1 MRLQDAIN
9 ETHKRIP
16 DTLEQF
22 SELGVMDKI
31 QADTALKAI
40 YYKYLQGLKA
50 MNQKTA
56 LFVVKN
62 TLKRTVTNQEN
73 NSTNA

>member
-1 MRLQDAIN
+1 MIYVWHQDDWCAN
-9 ETHKRIP
+9 EVW
-16 DTLEQF
+16 LF
-22 SELGVMDKI
+22 GVMDKI

>member
-1 MRLQDAIN
+1 MTIV
-9 ETHKRIP
+9 II
-16 DTLEQF
+16 
-22 SELGVMDKI
+22 GVMDKI

>member
-1 MRLQDAIN
+1 MTYKANRVIA
-9 ETHKRIP
+9 H
-16 DTLEQF
+16 
-22 SELGVMDKI
+22 SGVMDKI